1 MNLAQVIGH
10 ATATVKHPSMQG
22 WRLLVVQPLTA
33 DGGDDG
39 EPLLA
44 IDELGARVGNQVIIS
59 SDGKLVAE
67 AMKSKTTPVRWIVI
81 GQPDQDRYGVGE

>member
-1 MNLAQVIGH
+1 MNLARVIGH
-10 ATATVKHPSMQG
+10 ATATVKHPSMKG

-44 IDELGARVGNQVIIS
+44 IDELGARIGNQVIIS
-59 SDGKLVAE
+59 SDGKTVGE
-67 AMKSKTTPVRWIVI
+67 AMKSKTTPVRWIVV
-81 GQPDQDRYGVGE
+81 GHPDQDQYQ